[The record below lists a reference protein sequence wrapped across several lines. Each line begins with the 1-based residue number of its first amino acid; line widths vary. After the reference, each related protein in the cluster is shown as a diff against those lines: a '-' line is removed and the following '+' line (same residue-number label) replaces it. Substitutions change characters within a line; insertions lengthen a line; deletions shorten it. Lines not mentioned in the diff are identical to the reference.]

1 MLPASF
7 TQNQKSDIKA
17 NLDIRS
23 RECSC
28 FTAQATPFF
37 FAVHPQSLFSGSFF
51 PARLHAGLK
60 STYKSLL
67 HSFSH
72 LLWHTANQTLSLPTH
87 PMLPPDRLALR
98 APADFKIPKKF
109 PQYELLAVLA
119 ADTPRTGGHESK
131 LKVHTPR
138 RFMRWK
144 TPGFRDQLQGL
155 RP

>member
-1 MLPASF
+1 MLPS
-7 TQNQKSDIKA
+7 
-17 NLDIRS
+17 
-23 RECSC
+23 
-28 FTAQATPFF
+28 
-37 FAVHPQSLFSGSFF
+37 
-51 PARLHAGLK
+51 
-60 STYKSLL
+60 
-67 HSFSH
+67 
-72 LLWHTANQTLSLPTH
+72 
-87 PMLPPDRLALR
+87 DRLALR